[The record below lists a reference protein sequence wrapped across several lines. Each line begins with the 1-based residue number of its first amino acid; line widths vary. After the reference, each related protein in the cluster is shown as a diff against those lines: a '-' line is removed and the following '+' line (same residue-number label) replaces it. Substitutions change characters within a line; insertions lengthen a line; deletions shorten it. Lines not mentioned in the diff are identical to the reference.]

1 MSITRIT
8 AAAIAVVALGLG
20 SAAEIGD
27 TLAHPSFEQVVE
39 ETGMPVGWTPWS
51 SPSAAAYSLADAR
64 TGVACVAILDEGAD
78 KSYGLRSEPV
88 RVEPG
93 AVYRASVWT
102 KILGGEKPGPAVYL
116 EFWSGKTR
124 VANYSTSTAHADEW
138 TELAVQH
145 EAPEDAEAA
154 TVLVYS
160 GSASIGYALF
170 DDVALD
176 RVD

>member
-1 MSITRIT
+1 MSIMRMTT
-8 AAAIAVVALGLG
+8 AAVAIITLGLG
-20 SAAEIGD
+20 SAAELSD
-27 TLAHPSFEQVVE
+27 ELVHPSFEQVVE

-51 SPSAAAYSLADAR
+51 IPSAAAYSLADAR
-64 TGVACVAILDEGAD
+64 TGVACVAILDESAQQ
-78 KSYGLRSEPV
+78 SHGLRSERV

-102 KILGGEKPGPAVYL
+102 KILGGEKPGAAVYL

-124 VANYSTSTAHADEW
+124 VADYSTDISEADEW
-138 TELAVQH
+138 TEIAAQH
-145 EAPEDAEAA
+145 QAPEDAEAA

-160 GSASIGYALF
+160 ASSTMVHSLF
-170 DDVALD
+170 DDAALE